1 MCKFG
6 EKKRDYTVMM
16 NIAILTGGFSAE
28 IGISLKSADVVQKFL
43 DPEKFKT
50 FQIVIDHTGWYERQS
65 RFPVDKNDFSI
76 VVDQQKIKFDCVF
89 VALHGSPAEDGMI
102 QGYFDMLGLPYT
114 CCNGFVSALTMDKLA
129 TKTYLANS
137 NVHMSK
143 TLSFN
148 RGEPIDTNAIESLH
162 YPVFVKPNSVGS
174 SFGVSKVNHREA
186 LNSAIEEAFKHDSM
200 ILVESFIKGREFG
213 NGVYEKDGNLV
224 VLPITE
230 IIPETDF
237 FDYQAKY
244 EGKSKEVTP
253 ADLSV
258 DLTKKCQ
265 ELSLYLFRKL
275 NCKGFVRFDYILQD
289 TDFYF
294 LEVNT
299 VPGLSE
305 QSIVPQQAV
314 YSGLSLSQF
323 FEIVIL
329 NALKK

>member
-1 MCKFG
+1 
-6 EKKRDYTVMM
+6 MM

-43 DPEKFKT
+43 DPDKFNT
-50 FQIVIDHTGWYERQS
+50 YQIVIDYSGWYERQQ
-65 RFPVDKNDFSI
+65 RIPVDKNDFSI
-76 VVDQQKIKFDCVF
+76 LVDGNKINFDCVF

-102 QGYFDMLGLPYT
+102 QGYFEMLNIPYT

-137 NVHMSK
+137 DVHMSK
-143 TLSFN
+143 TLSFKE
-148 RGEPIDTNAIESLH
+148 GEQIDIDAIEALQ
-162 YPVFVKPNSVGS
+162 YPVFVKPNAVGS
-174 SFGVSKVNHREA
+174 SFGVSKVFNREGLKKA
-186 LNSAIEEAFKHDSM
+186 VDEAFKHDSM

-213 NGVYEKDGNLV
+213 NGVYEKEGKLV

-253 ADLSV
+253 ADLSPA
-258 DLTKKCQ
+258 LTKKCQ
-265 ELSLYLFRKL
+265 ELSLYLFKKL
-275 NCKGFVRFDYILQD
+275 NCKGFVRFDYILQGD
-289 TDFYF
+289 DFYF

-314 YSGLSLSQF
+314 LSGLTLRQF
-323 FEIVIL
+323 FEIVIF
-329 NALKK
+329 NALKKSN